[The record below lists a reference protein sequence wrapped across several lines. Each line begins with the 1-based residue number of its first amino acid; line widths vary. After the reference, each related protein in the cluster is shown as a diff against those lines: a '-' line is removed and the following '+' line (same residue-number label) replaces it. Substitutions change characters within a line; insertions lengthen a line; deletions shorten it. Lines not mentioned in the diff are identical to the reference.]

1 MSGKLYIAAAGAGKT
16 SKIVNDALSNQKKTL
31 ILTYTIANE
40 QQIIKRIQKINGI
53 VPENIT
59 VSTWFSFLL
68 RNGVR
73 PFQGSLFNERI
84 EGVIMVNGQSKKYV
98 KKETKEYYSQGN
110 KIYTDKLSECVDELN
125 KRCGGK
131 IFERI
136 AKMYTYIYVDEV
148 QDMVGYDLEVLKNLI
163 ATNCEVIMVGDP
175 RQCTYSTHSSNKY
188 KKYSN
193 GKIDHFLRVE
203 CNKLDISIDNT
214 TLNRTY
220 RNNDEICN
228 LANSL
233 YPDRPATL
241 SINKVN
247 SDIEGVKIIEEKDI
261 ETYLKMHNAVQLR
274 DNKRC
279 KVIEKYPCYNFGES
293 KGLEFESVL
302 IYPTKP
308 IWDWIVDNNS
318 DLTDQSRAKLYV
330 AITRAINTVLIVKKD
345 GRETNIPSVCL
356 NRVEEKRNCYQ
367 II

>member
-16 SKIVNDALSNQKKTL
+16 SKIVNDALSNQKETL

-84 EGVIMVNGQSKKYV
+84 EGVIMVNGQSKRYV

-136 AKMYTYIYVDEV
+136 AKMYSYIYVDEV

-193 GKIDHFLRVE
+193 GKIDHFLRIE
-203 CNKLDISIDNT
+203 CNKLDVTIDNT

-220 RNNDEICN
+220 RNNDKICKF
-228 LANSL
+228 ANSL
-233 YPDRPATL
+233 YPDRIPAAFVKKAAGEL
-241 SINKVN
+241 
-247 SDIEGVKIIEEKDI
+247 EGVYIIDQENVDK
-261 ETYLKMHNAVQLR
+261 YLQKYNPIQLR
-274 DNKRC
+274 ENRKTSVNEGYLC
-279 KVIEKYPCYNFGES
+279 FNFGES
-293 KGLEFESVL
+293 KGLEFKRVL
-302 IYPTKP
+302 IYPTNP
-308 IWDWIVDNNS
+308 MWEWIINNNS
-318 DLTDQSRAKLYV
+318 NLKDQSRSRLYV
-330 AITRAINTVLIVKKD
+330 AVTRA
-345 GRETNIPSVCL
+345 EESVVFVRKNNKWCNL
-356 NRVEEKRNCYQ
+356 P
-367 II
+367 IIEF